1 MYGEMLYGANTEPD
15 DLYNLGAFYETVSDT
30 FFLPIYM
37 LFFLLGGCALVHGE
51 DRLSGSGRRAQSG
64 RARALGLW
72 GRDDPS
78 SGDGVLFSFTAQT
91 GRSAFQIFLCKENG
105 SRSDM
110 GSSCIPSDGALA
122 AALPSLVLSGAG
134 NE

>member
-1 MYGEMLYGANTEPD
+1 
-15 DLYNLGAFYETVSDT
+15 
-30 FFLPIYM
+30 M
-37 LFFLLGGCALVHGE
+37 LFFLLRGCALVHGE
-51 DRLSGSGRRAQSG
+51 DRLSGSGRRAQRS
-64 RARALGLW
+64 RARAPGLLG
-72 GRDDPS
+72 RADPS

-91 GRSAFQIFLCKENG
+91 GRSAFWLFLFEENG

>member
-1 MYGEMLYGANTEPD
+1 MKLFRTRFSYLYIC
-15 DLYNLGAFYETVSDT
+15 FS
-30 FFLPIYM
+30 FFLAA
-37 LFFLLGGCALVHGE
+37 ALWYTVKIDCLDRAGE
-51 DRLSGSGRRAQSG
+51 LKEAG
-64 RARALGLW
+64 RALLDFW
-72 GRDDPS
+72 
-78 SGDGVLFSFTAQT
+78 DGVLFSFTAQT
-91 GRSAFQIFLCKENG
+91 GRSAFQIFLFEENG